1 MVFTPS
7 LDMLCGLALDVPKR
21 DAWRE
26 QDSVERETHGVPQGG
41 QWFFRQ
47 VPAAR
52 SYDLDRTRR
61 YSAKAVHHATC
72 ASSSSSGRIP
82 KTWPVAVYI
91 G

>member
-1 MVFTPS
+1 MVSTPS
-7 LDMLCGLALDVPKR
+7 LDMLCGLALDEPES

-47 VPAAR
+47 VSTAR
-52 SYDLDRTRR
+52 SYDRVRTRR

-72 ASSSSSGRIP
+72 ASSSISGRMP
-82 KTWPVAVYI
+82 NGAWPVLYI
-91 G
+91 